1 MLLSNVRSLC
11 LGFFPSLILAFMSLL
26 LLGQNSWAIERI
38 ELSHDGVQRSYLVQ
52 APSAA
57 RQMLPLV
64 MVLHGGGG
72 NADNAVR
79 MTGFDKKAR
88 AEGFIAIFPEGSSR
102 FGQFKTWNAG
112 HCCAY
117 SAWKD
122 IDDIGFLGAVMDDAA
137 KRFSIDPNRIFV
149 TGMSNGAM
157 MAHRL
162 GREMSGRIAAI
173 APVVGTLFGDEVT
186 PRHAVAA
193 LIINGTLDKNV
204 PMAGG
209 VGLDENRKIP
219 VKDRPFAPTSSQL
232 TFWAKTNGCAG
243 EPHKSHSVNVT
254 ETNYQSC
261 KNGADVRMLEVHDNG
276 HAWPGGNKGGPR
288 GDAPSES
295 INATDIIWSFFASH
309 PKQ

>member
-1 MLLSNVRSLC
+1 MLLSNVRSQRF
-11 LGFFPSLILAFMSLL
+11 GFLLSLILAVMTFL
-26 LLGQNSWAIERI
+26 LLGQNSWAMERI
-38 ELSHDGVQRSYLVQ
+38 KLPHDGVQRSYLVQ
-52 APSAA
+52 APNAA
-57 RQMLPLV
+57 RQELPLV

-102 FGQFKTWNAG
+102 FGRFKTWNSG

-122 IDDIGFLGAVMDDAA
+122 IDDIGFLGAVLDDTA
-137 KRFSIDPNRIFV
+137 KRFSIDPNRIYV

-157 MAHRL
+157 MAHRM

-186 PRHAVAA
+186 PRHPVAA

-209 VGLDENRKIP
+209 LGLDENRKIP

-232 TFWAKTNGCAG
+232 TFWAKANGCTDG
-243 EPHKSHSVNVT
+243 PHKSRSGNVT
-254 ETNYQSC
+254 QTDYQSC

-288 GDAPSES
+288 GDEPSNT
-295 INATDIIWSFFASH
+295 INATNVIWEFFASH